1 MNTAELPVSAIT
13 YGFTQCA
20 VAVMAAAA
28 VLEAGKRPFDLFGMT
43 VIAMAAALGGGTL
56 RDLLLDRT
64 VFWVADQTY
73 LFVAMGATLFTF
85 FLARRVEPPGR
96 LFLIPDAIG
105 LALFTV
111 AGCKV
116 ALLLDTPWLVASFMG
131 VITGVMGG
139 ILRDVLCNEEPLV
152 FQGPLYATAAWLG
165 ALLLIALL
173 RLGLDAT
180 LAALVAGSLIF
191 LMRLAALYWNLGLP
205 KYRRPS
211 ARRGTDGD

>member
-1 MNTAELPVSAIT
+1 MSPADLPVSTIIYGIT
-13 YGFTQCA
+13 QSA

-28 VLEAGKRPFDLFGMT
+28 VLEAGKRPFDLFGMM

-56 RDLLLDRT
+56 RDLLLDRS

-73 LFVAMGATLFTF
+73 LFVAMGAALATF
-85 FLARRVEPPGR
+85 FLVRLVDLPGR
-96 LFLIPDAIG
+96 LFLVPDAIG

-116 ALLLDTPWLVASFMG
+116 ALLLETPWLVASFMG

-152 FQGPLYATAAWLG
+152 FQGPLYATAAWIG
-165 ALLLIALL
+165 ALSLIGLL
-173 RLGLDAT
+173 RLGFDPGLS
-180 LAALVAGSLIF
+180 ALIAGCAIF
-191 LMRLAALYWNLGLP
+191 LLRMAALYWNLGLP
-205 KYRRPS
+205 KYRRG
-211 ARRGTDGD
+211 REIG

>member
-1 MNTAELPVSAIT
+1 MNPIELPVSALI

-28 VLEAGKRPFDLFGMT
+28 VLEAGKRPFDLFGMM

-73 LFVAMGATLFTF
+73 LFVAMGAALLTF
-85 FLARRVEPPGR
+85 FLARHIDLPGR
-96 LFLIPDAIG
+96 LFLIPDALG

-116 ALLLDTPWLVASFMG
+116 ALLLESPWLVASFMG

-152 FQGPLYATAAWLG
+152 FQGPLYATAAWIG
-165 ALLLIALL
+165 ALLLIGLL
-173 RLGLDAT
+173 RIGFDAT
-180 LAALVAGSLIF
+180 LSALIAGGVIF
-191 LMRLAALYWNLGLP
+191 LLRLAALYWDLGLP
-205 KYRRPS
+205 KYRRITHT
-211 ARRGTDGD
+211 R

>member
-1 MNTAELPVSAIT
+1 MSPADLPVSAII

-43 VIAMAAALGGGTL
+43 VIALTAALGGGTL

-85 FLARRVEPPGR
+85 FLARRVDLPSR
-96 LFLIPDAIG
+96 LFLIPDGLG

-116 ALLLDTPWLVASFMG
+116 AMLLDTPWLVASFMG

-152 FQGPLYATAAWLG
+152 FQGPLYATAAWFG

-173 RLGLDAT
+173 HLGVDAVSS
-180 LAALVAGSLIF
+180 ALTAGSLIF
-191 LMRLAALYWNLGLP
+191 LLRLAALHWNLGLP
-205 KYRRPS
+205 KYRHSS
-211 ARRGTDGD
+211 AAREKAND

>member
-1 MNTAELPVSAIT
+1 MSPVDLPISAII
-13 YGFTQCA
+13 YGFTQSA

-28 VLEAGKRPFDLFGMT
+28 ILEAGKRHFDLFGMM
-43 VIAMAAALGGGTL
+43 VIAMTAALGGGTL

-73 LFVAMGATLFTF
+73 LFVAMGAGLLTF
-85 FLARRVEPPGR
+85 FLARRIDLPNR

-116 ALLLDTPWLVASFMG
+116 ALLLETPWLVASFMG

-139 ILRDVLCNEEPLV
+139 VLRDVLCNEEPLV
-152 FQGPLYATAAWLG
+152 FQGPLYATAAWCG

-173 RLGLDAT
+173 QLQVDAT
-180 LAALVAGSLIF
+180 LAALIAGSTIF
-191 LMRLAALYWNLGLP
+191 LLRMAALYWDLGLP
-205 KYRRPS
+205 KYQRSRD
-211 ARRGTDGD
+211 TD

>member
-1 MNTAELPVSAIT
+1 MSPVDLPISAII
-13 YGFTQCA
+13 YGFTQSA

-28 VLEAGKRPFDLFGMT
+28 VLEAGKRHFDLFGML

-73 LFVAMGATLFTF
+73 LFVAMGAGLLTF
-85 FLARRVEPPGR
+85 FLARHIDLPGR
-96 LFLIPDAIG
+96 LFLIPDALG

-116 ALLLDTPWLVASFMG
+116 ALLLETPWLVASFMG

-139 ILRDVLCNEEPLV
+139 VLRDVLCNEEPLV
-152 FQGPLYATAAWLG
+152 FQGPLYATAAWCG
-165 ALLLIALL
+165 ALLLIGLL
-173 RLGLDAT
+173 QLQVDAT
-180 LAALVAGSLIF
+180 LAALIAGSTIF
-191 LMRLAALYWNLGLP
+191 LLRMAALYWDLGLP
-205 KYRRPS
+205 KYQRSRD
-211 ARRGTDGD
+211 TD

>member
-1 MNTAELPVSAIT
+1 MNPIELPVSTLI

-28 VLEAGKRPFDLFGMT
+28 VLEAGKRPFDLFGMM

-73 LFVAMGATLFTF
+73 LFVAMGAALLTF
-85 FLARRVEPPGR
+85 FLARHIDLPGR
-96 LFLIPDAIG
+96 LFLIPDALG

-116 ALLLDTPWLVASFMG
+116 ALLLQTPWLVASFMG
-131 VITGVMGG
+131 VITGVVGG

-152 FQGPLYATAAWLG
+152 FQGPLYATAAWIG
-165 ALLLIALL
+165 ALLLIGLL
-173 RLGLDAT
+173 RLGFDAAYSAVT
-180 LAALVAGSLIF
+180 AGCAIF
-191 LMRLAALYWNLGLP
+191 LLRLAALYWDLGLP
-205 KYRRPS
+205 KYRRLS
-211 ARRGTDGD
+211 RSR

>member
-1 MNTAELPVSAIT
+1 MSPVDLPISAII
-13 YGFTQCA
+13 YSFTQSA

-28 VLEAGKRPFDLFGMT
+28 VLEAGKRHFDLFGMM
-43 VIAMAAALGGGTL
+43 VIAMTAALGGGTL

-73 LFVAMGATLFTF
+73 LFVAMGAGLLTF
-85 FLARRVEPPGR
+85 FLARRIDLPNR

-116 ALLLDTPWLVASFMG
+116 ALLLETPWLVASFMG

-139 ILRDVLCNEEPLV
+139 VLRDVLCNEEPLV
-152 FQGPLYATAAWLG
+152 FQGPLYATAAWCG
-165 ALLLIALL
+165 ALLLIGLL
-173 RLGLDAT
+173 QLQVDTT
-180 LAALVAGSLIF
+180 LAALIAGSTIF
-191 LMRLAALYWNLGLP
+191 LLRMAALYWDLGLP
-205 KYRRPS
+205 KYQRSRD
-211 ARRGTDGD
+211 TD

>member
-1 MNTAELPVSAIT
+1 MSPVDLPISAII
-13 YGFTQCA
+13 YGFTQSA

-28 VLEAGKRPFDLFGMT
+28 VLEAGKRHFDLFGMM
-43 VIAMAAALGGGTL
+43 VIAMTAALGGGTL

-73 LFVAMGATLFTF
+73 LFVAMGAGLLTF
-85 FLARRVEPPGR
+85 FLARRIDLPNR

-116 ALLLDTPWLVASFMG
+116 ALLLETPWLVASFMG

-139 ILRDVLCNEEPLV
+139 VLRDVLCNEEPLV
-152 FQGPLYATAAWLG
+152 FQGPLYATAAWCG
-165 ALLLIALL
+165 ALLLIGLL
-173 RLGLDAT
+173 QLQVDTT
-180 LAALVAGSLIF
+180 LAALIAGSTIF
-191 LMRLAALYWNLGLP
+191 LLRMAALYWDLGLP
-205 KYRRPS
+205 KYQRSRD
-211 ARRGTDGD
+211 TD

>member
-1 MNTAELPVSAIT
+1 MSPVDLPISAII
-13 YGFTQCA
+13 YGFTQSA

-28 VLEAGKRPFDLFGMT
+28 VLEAGKRHFDLFGMM
-43 VIAMAAALGGGTL
+43 VIAMTAALGGGTL

-73 LFVAMGATLFTF
+73 LFVAMGAGLLTF
-85 FLARRVEPPGR
+85 FLARRIDLPNR

-116 ALLLDTPWLVASFMG
+116 ALLLETPWLVASFMG

-139 ILRDVLCNEEPLV
+139 VLRDVLCNEEPLV
-152 FQGPLYATAAWLG
+152 FQGPLYATAAWCG
-165 ALLLIALL
+165 ALLLIGLL
-173 RLGLDAT
+173 QLQVDTT
-180 LAALVAGSLIF
+180 LAALIAGSTIF
-191 LMRLAALYWNLGLP
+191 LLRMAALYWDLGLP
-205 KYRRPS
+205 KYQRSRDS
-211 ARRGTDGD
+211 D

>member
-1 MNTAELPVSAIT
+1 MSPVDLPISAII
-13 YGFTQCA
+13 YGFTQSA

-28 VLEAGKRPFDLFGMT
+28 VLEAGKRPFDLFGMM

-73 LFVAMGATLFTF
+73 LFVALGAGLLTF
-85 FLARRVEPPGR
+85 FLARRIDLPSR
-96 LFLIPDAIG
+96 LFLIPDALG

-116 ALLLDTPWLVASFMG
+116 ALLLEAPWLVASFMG

-139 ILRDVLCNEEPLV
+139 VLRDVLCNEEPLV
-152 FQGPLYATAAWLG
+152 FQGPLYATAAWCG
-165 ALLLIALL
+165 ALLLIGLL
-173 RLGLDAT
+173 KLQVDAT
-180 LAALVAGSLIF
+180 LAALIAGSTIF
-191 LMRLAALYWNLGLP
+191 LLRMAALYWDLGLP
-205 KYRRPS
+205 KYQRS
-211 ARRGTDGD
+211 SGTD